1 VLTVVDAV
9 MQAGGDV
16 CHLQAT
22 FTHSQILTGNVFK
35 IIYCFILSRPACFAL
50 FNPSFCNGFTR
61 NGGGRLIEE

>member
-22 FTHSQILTGNVFK
+22 FTHSQILTGNAFK
-35 IIYCFILSRPACFAL
+35 IIYCFILLRPAYIAPL
-50 FNPSFCNGFTR
+50 QSII
-61 NGGGRLIEE
+61 L

>member
-22 FTHSQILTGNVFK
+22 FTHSQILTGNAFK
-35 IIYCFILSRPACFAL
+35 IIYYFYQDLHILPSSIDHFVTGFI
-50 FNPSFCNGFTR
+50 R
-61 NGGGRLIEE
+61 NGRG